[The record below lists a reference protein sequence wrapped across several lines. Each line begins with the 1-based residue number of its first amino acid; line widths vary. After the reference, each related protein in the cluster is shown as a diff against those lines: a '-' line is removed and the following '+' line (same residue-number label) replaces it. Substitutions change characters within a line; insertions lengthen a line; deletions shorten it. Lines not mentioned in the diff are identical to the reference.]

1 MTGIYILSIIGCI
14 ALTIWIEKILILL
27 VDKFIWKYMEKDE
40 KNMIHE
46 LLEDSTR
53 VQIQDENDENRQQ
66 DREKVI

>member
-1 MTGIYILSIIGCI
+1 MTVIYILSIIGAV
-14 ALTIWIEKILILL
+14 ALTIWIEKILIFL

-46 LLEDSTR
+46 LLEDCTR
-53 VQIQDENDENRQQ
+53 VQIQEENDENRQQ